1 MTLLVTKP
9 VTKPLT
15 KPFHL
20 IVFDWDG
27 TLMDSETHIV
37 SSMER
42 AIADLN
48 LPPLPRTSLS
58 NVIGLGL
65 TEAIARLLPDE
76 GAETRA
82 GMVER
87 YRHHYFTQDLS
98 EPFAGAEEVLQE
110 LTRQGYLLA
119 VATGKGRRGLDSVL
133 ASTGF
138 GKYFHCT
145 RCSEETRSKPHPQM
159 LLEIMDVLDVAP
171 GTTLMVGDTEYD
183 LQMAREAGAAALAVD
198 YGVHERDRLLQCNP
212 LGCLDNIQ
220 RLPGWL
226 ARQSFTTSNITAE
239 LA

>member
-1 MTLLVTKP
+1 MN
-9 VTKPLT
+9 
-15 KPFHL
+15 KPFDL

-27 TLMDSETHIV
+27 TLMDSEVHIV

-48 LPPLPRTSLS
+48 LPPLPRESLS

-65 TEAIARLLPDE
+65 AEAIASLLPGE
-76 GAETRA
+76 GLETRTA
-82 GMVER
+82 MVER

-98 EPFAGAEEVLQE
+98 EPFAGAETVLQE
-110 LTRQGYLLA
+110 LNRQGYLLA

-138 GKYFHCT
+138 GDYFHLT
-145 RCSEETRSKPHPQM
+145 RTAEETRSKPHPQM
-159 LLEIMDVLDVAP
+159 LLEIMDILDVAP
-171 GTTLMVGDTEYD
+171 RATLMVGDTEYD
-183 LQMAREAGAAALAVD
+183 LEMAHQAGAASLAVD
-198 YGVHERDRLLQCNP
+198 YGVHARDRLLQCNP

-220 RLPGWL
+220 RLPEWL
-226 ARQSFTTSNITAE
+226 RQQSFKAVDLTAT